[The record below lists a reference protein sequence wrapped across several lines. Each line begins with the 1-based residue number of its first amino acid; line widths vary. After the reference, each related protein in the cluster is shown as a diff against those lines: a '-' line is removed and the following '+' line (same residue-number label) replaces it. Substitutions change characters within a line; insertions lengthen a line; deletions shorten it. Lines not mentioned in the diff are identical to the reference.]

1 MKSHLDIKGID
12 QLMSHLRDATKMDE
26 VKKVVRRNGAELTN
40 QMQKRAQFKGHYQN
54 GKFISPTGATK
65 RSIIMKIQEAGFS
78 VLVMPRTEYSPYLE
92 FGTRF
97 MNAQP
102 FVRAAFNYQK
112 VIFKKEMRE
121 LMA

>member
-1 MKSHLDIKGID
+1 MKAHLDIKGID

-26 VKKVVRRNGAELTN
+26 VKKVAELTN